1 MACSRIRFMTRE
13 HGRKHPRSFYVLEY
27 IAGANRS
34 RFQEL
39 VLSRRVIHF
48 VGGNVFFRC
57 RAAEHLEQFADILS
71 ESSSINVATSGS
83 LLPQAI
89 LMRDV
94 LFDYHTM
101 LFYYTKRA
109 LTDQSDTLRAMAGII
124 RRCTEAMKCRFLG
137 GLPTASFDRFIIFY
151 AFDNTLHRRPYFP
164 SYSWAGWR
172 GAIDVVDC
180 PGMDS
185 DDSDG
190 NDWLRKRTWIIW
202 YKRNPSG
209 VTSLVWDPDANE
221 SFPSRDMKYVGY
233 RERRL
238 FSFGKP
244 DFKHLN
250 TKRTA
255 PTEDVSFSR
264 AVPAYPLLQ
273 FWTLSVYYALTNV
286 DVFAATGHLVDRNNT
301 KCGFVTLDGFEE
313 TTFFE
318 SKEPFHVIL
327 LSESDRNP
335 YSEDID
341 RQSNDRYPEKAGEW
355 RYYNVLLL
363 EWQGGIAERRGVG
376 VIFQGAIESSLP
388 PGPLWTEIFLA

>member
-1 MACSRIRFMTRE
+1 
-13 HGRKHPRSFYVLEY
+13 
-27 IAGANRS
+27 
-34 RFQEL
+34 
-39 VLSRRVIHF
+39 VLSRRVIYF
-48 VGGNVFFRC
+48 VGDKVFYRC

-71 ESSSINVATSGS
+71 ESSGVKITTAGS
-83 LLPQAI
+83 LLPQAV
-89 LMRDV
+89 LMNHV
-94 LFDYHTM
+94 LSDYNIM

-109 LTDQSDTLRAMAGII
+109 LTNQNDALRAMAGVI
-124 RRCTEAMKCRFLG
+124 RRYIEAMKCRFLG
-137 GLPTASFDRFIIFY
+137 GLPTASFDRFIIFN
-151 AFDNTLHRRPYFP
+151 AFGNTLHRRPYFP

-172 GAIDVVDC
+172 GAIKVVDC

-209 VTSLVWDPDANE
+209 VTNLVWDPDANE
-221 SFPSRDMKYVGY
+221 SFPSRDMEYVGY
-233 RERRL
+233 RDRRL
-238 FSFGKP
+238 FSDGRP
-244 DFKHLN
+244 AFKQLN

-273 FWTLSVYYALTNV
+273 FWTLSVFYTLTDI
-286 DVFAATGHLVDRNNT
+286 DVFAATGYLVDRNNT
-301 KCGFVTLDGFEE
+301 KCGFVWLDGFEE

-318 SKEPFHVIL
+318 SKGSFHVIL

-335 YSEDID
+335 HSVDLD
-341 RQSNDRYPEKAGEW
+341 RQSNDRYPEKADQW
-355 RYYNVLLL
+355 RYYYVLLL
-363 EWQGGIAERRGVG
+363 EWQGGIAERRGFG
-376 VIFQGAIESSLP
+376 VIFQGAVEDSLS